1 MSNILLVPVNV
12 KHVDERTNKIVCELM
27 EKYADSVLRM
37 CYLYLKDYHLAEDVT
52 QETFIRVMRNYDKF
66 RRGSS
71 IKTWI
76 IQIAINLCKNQMKTW
91 WYKRQNFNDVPEISY
106 DESYD
111 GFMDRQE
118 LFNKINKLSPKHK
131 EIILL
136 YYYQEMSL
144 SEIAEVLKLKL
155 SAVKVRLFRAR
166 EQLKLNFME
175 GEQYE

>member
-1 MSNILLVPVNV
+1 MDNLSVPIDMKIVE
-12 KHVDERTNKIVCELM
+12 ERTNEIVSDLM

-52 QETFIRVMRNYDKF
+52 QETFIRVMKNYDKF
-66 RRGSS
+66 RKASS
-71 IKTWI
+71 VKTWI
-76 IQIAINLCKNQMKTW
+76 MQIAINLCKNQMKTW
-91 WYKRQNFNDVPEISY
+91 WYKRQHFDDVTEIAY
-106 DESYD
+106 DAYYD

-136 YYYQEMSL
+136 FYYQEMSV
-144 SEIAEVLKLKL
+144 SEIAEVLKLKG

-175 GEQYE
+175 DEQYE

>member
-1 MSNILLVPVNV
+1 MDNLSAPINV
-12 KHVDERTNKIVCELM
+12 KIVDERTNGIVSDLM
-27 EKYADSVLRM
+27 GKYADSVLRM

-52 QETFIRVMRNYDKF
+52 QETFIRVMKNYDKF
-66 RRGSS
+66 RKESS
-71 IKTWI
+71 VKTWI

-91 WYKRQNFNDVPEISY
+91 WYKRQNFDDVMEIAY
-106 DESYD
+106 DVYYD
-111 GFMDRQE
+111 GCMDRQE

-136 YYYQEMSL
+136 YYYQEMSV
-144 SEIAEVLKLKL
+144 SEIAEVLKLKG

-175 GEQYE
+175 DEQYE

>member
-1 MSNILLVPVNV
+1 MDNLSAPINV
-12 KHVDERTNKIVCELM
+12 KIVDERTNGIVSDLM
-27 EKYADSVLRM
+27 GKYADSVLRM

-52 QETFIRVMRNYDKF
+52 QETFIRVMKNYDKF
-66 RRGSS
+66 RKESS
-71 IKTWI
+71 VKTWI

-91 WYKRQNFNDVPEISY
+91 WYKRQNFDDVMEIAY
-106 DESYD
+106 DVYYD
-111 GFMDRQE
+111 GCMDRQE

-136 YYYQEMSL
+136 YYYQEMSV
-144 SEIAEVLKLKL
+144 SEIAEVLKLKG